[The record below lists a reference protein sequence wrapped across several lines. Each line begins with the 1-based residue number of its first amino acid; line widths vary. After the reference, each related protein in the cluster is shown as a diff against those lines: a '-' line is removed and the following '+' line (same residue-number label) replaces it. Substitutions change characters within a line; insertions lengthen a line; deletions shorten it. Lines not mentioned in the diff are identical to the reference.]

1 MAEFKTDEG
10 KLQEVSSILKAV
22 LTSFGGELP
31 MSQIDSEYRTVVGS
45 SIPYKELKHG
55 TLASFLQSIPSILKL
70 QNRGGQLVVTVVNDE
85 NINLI
90 LQQVKQQNNSKCN
103 KSVQKKKRYTEY
115 TTRQLHANP
124 NPRIPSMLN
133 TRWQN
138 NANWQQQQHSAPWQ
152 APTIP
157 TRPKFHSRG
166 NSHLQWRSQCLQQPP
181 PGFQSSPQ
189 QPSPGFQSSLQQP
202 LPGNKANSAIRTVTF
217 QLPTT
222 QVATK
227 DLKSG
232 TSLQDESQKTKAP
245 AAEKTP
251 SKKTVKQQLIE
262 AVRELE
268 AELGKTGEDGIQLQF
283 RTVPCGKRKEWCTV
297 IMIGEMQVSSYPD
310 LMSTQEE
317 AEEAASKKALE
328 VFPQLAKKKQV
339 AQLPTT
345 GDNTTSVSRVKQLL
359 KERSPNKPFW
369 WEPLRDMYCEVY
381 KEKLPNDWVTKLK
394 DSTNIGLVFDN
405 PCTDKWTVALAEE
418 STASRSQTPQNTTKP
433 QDTPTPQQPSRG
445 SSPSPPNEKTEDG
458 DNTQPP
464 KKLQLPSISL
474 PTTPTWDVFVTCVED
489 SNTVKLL
496 LVGEHYSGMLS
507 ELQTEMELH
516 YMEDKNLKPV
526 KEPVVGEIYV
536 ASHEESWH
544 RVELLEVMGDQ
555 VKVKFVDHGDAEDIP
570 LSDLHYL
577 EAKFFSLP
585 PQALQC
591 CLAGLE
597 DAPKEAAFQALVE
610 TLPMGKTLV
619 ARVTRRQEPYAIVL
633 FDTST
638 SEDINLNDKVFESL
652 AQHLVEPSLPPV
664 GGLVE
669 VYLTHASS
677 KGTLYVQVESKT
689 YKILE
694 DMLKIAKR
702 RTEEMLGEKVPVDLT
717 KLYLARFSK
726 DGEWYRAAPR
736 SAVDPNGQ
744 VLMMFV
750 DFGNSEKV
758 PLSNIRGLQT
768 MSPLLAKVPHQAL
781 PCCLDN
787 VPSNPE
793 LKWTTQACQRLLD
806 LASPDTPLLL
816 KVVSEGTASRPPS
829 VQLFKRLLPQN
840 ELVSINDTL
849 SIDTKL
855 FGSEGDSNNNS
866 VEKEVVLSQVRSQ
879 QSSCASGASSQSCT
893 PCSPTVG
900 PDSFPP
906 CFPLSL
912 NDIPDVGSFFDVF
925 VTYAANPYHFAV
937 QPWKMAKKF
946 EELSESMQNY
956 YHNSASLKKVSAI
969 TVGQYCALKHT
980 DDIWYRAQVE
990 VVTNLSVIGIFV
1002 DFGDRFVTSLDKV
1015 QPLIPAFCTLPC
1027 LAIRAELSGIK
1038 AANKDWSPEDAC
1050 RFRELVDHKDLVSV
1064 VHSKNVINTNTLF
1077 LSLVLIDTSDKTV
1090 DNYINDILVEEQ
1102 RAVGL

>member
-1 MAEFKTDEG
+1 MAEFKTDER

-31 MSQIDSEYRTVVGS
+31 MNQIDSEYRTVVGS

-70 QNRGGQLVVTVVNDE
+70 QNRGGQLVVTVVNDD

-90 LQQVKQQNNSKCN
+90 LQQVKQQNNKCN

-115 TTRQLHANP
+115 GTRQLHASP
-124 NPRIPSMLN
+124 NPRIPSLLN
-133 TRWQN
+133 MRWQN
-138 NANWQQQQHSAPWQ
+138 NTNWQQQHTSSWQ
-152 APTIP
+152 SQTIP
-157 TRPKFHSRG
+157 TRPRFQSRANSQTHSSFQQPAPSLHS
-166 NSHLQWRSQCLQQPP
+166 NTQQPP
-181 PGFQSSPQ
+181 PGFQSSSQQ
-189 QPSPGFQSSLQQP
+189 QPPIL
-202 LPGNKANSAIRTVTF
+202 KANVKQLRPASQGNRSITF
-217 QLPTT
+217 HLPTT
-222 QVATK
+222 QATATATTK

-232 TSLQDESQKTKAP
+232 ASLRDESQKTKAP

-251 SKKTVKQQLIE
+251 GKKTAKQQLIE
-262 AVRELE
+262 SIRKLE
-268 AELGKTGEDGIQLQF
+268 ADQGRTEDERIVLEFKTH
-283 RTVPCGKRKEWCTV
+283 PCGKRMEWFTV
-297 IMIGEMQVSSYPD
+297 ITIGDTKVSSYPD
-310 LMSTQEE
+310 LESTQEE
-317 AEEAASKKALE
+317 AEERASKKALGA
-328 VFPQLAKKKQV
+328 FPLLAKQKQV

-381 KEKLPNDWVTKLK
+381 KEKLPKDWLTKLK
-394 DSTNIGLVFDN
+394 DSTHTGLVFDN

-418 STASRSQTPQNTTKP
+418 SSASLSQAPQNIIKAS
-433 QDTPTPQQPSRG
+433 DTATSQGLPRA
-445 SSPSPPNEKTEDG
+445 SSPSSENDKAVDRNNTPPPQKV
-458 DNTQPP
+458 
-464 KKLQLPSISL
+464 QLPPISL
-474 PTTPTWDVFVTCVED
+474 PTTPTWNVFVTCVD
-489 SNTVKLL
+489 DGNTIKLVL
-496 LVGEHYSGMLS
+496 IGEQYSGMLS

-544 RVELLEVMGDQ
+544 RVELLEVMDDQ
-555 VKVKFVDHGDAEDIP
+555 VKVKFVDHGDKEDIP
-570 LSDLHYL
+570 LSDLHHL

-585 PQALQC
+585 PQALKC

-597 DAPKEAAFQALVE
+597 DAPEEPAFQALME
-610 TLPMGKTLV
+610 SLPMGKTLV
-619 ARVTRRQEPYAIVL
+619 ARVTRRQEPYAIVV

-638 SEDINLNDKVFESL
+638 NEDINLNDKVFESL

-664 GGLVE
+664 GGLAE

-677 KGTLYVQVESKT
+677 KGTVYVQVESKT

-694 DMLKIAKR
+694 DLLKIAKR
-702 RTEEMLGEKVPVDLT
+702 RTEEMLGEKVQVDLT

-744 VLMMFV
+744 
-750 DFGNSEKV
+750 
-758 PLSNIRGLQT
+758 
-768 MSPLLAKVPHQAL
+768 AL

-793 LKWTTQACQRLLD
+793 LKWTAQACQRLLD
-806 LASPDTPLLL
+806 LAPPDTPLLL
-816 KVVSEGTASRPPS
+816 KVVSEGTTTRSPS

-849 SIDTKL
+849 SMDTKL

-879 QSSCASGASSQSCT
+879 QSSCTSGASSQSCT

-906 CFPLSL
+906 CIPLSL
-912 NDIPDVGSFFDVF
+912 NDIPDVGDYFDVF
-925 VTYAANPYHFAV
+925 VTYAASPYHFAV
-937 QPWKMAKKF
+937 QPWKMSKKF
-946 EELSESMQNY
+946 DKLNESMQNY
-956 YHNSASLKKVSAI
+956 YYNSANLKKVSGIKA
-969 TVGQYCALKHT
+969 GQYCAVKHT

-990 VVTNLSVIGIFV
+990 MVTSMSVTGIFV
-1002 DFGDRFVTSLDKV
+1002 DFGDRFVTTLDQA
-1015 QPLIPAFCTLPC
+1015 QPLIPDFCTLPC
-1027 LAIRAELSGIK
+1027 LAIKAELFGIE
-1038 AANKDWSPEDAC
+1038 AANKDWSPEDTC
-1050 RFRELVDHKDLVSV
+1050 RFRELVDHKNLVSMV
-1064 VHSKNVINTNTLF
+1064 KRKNVINTNILY
-1077 LSLVLIDTSDKTV
+1077 LSLLLIDTSDKTV
-1090 DNYINDILVEEQ
+1090 DTNIKDILVAEQ
-1102 RAVGL
+1102 RAIDINKSSMPF

>member
-1 MAEFKTDEG
+1 MAEFKTDER

-70 QNRGGQLVVTVVNDE
+70 KNRGGQLVVTVVNDE
-85 NINLI
+85 NIDLI
-90 LQQVKQQNNSKCN
+90 LQQVKHQNNSKCN

-115 TTRQLHANP
+115 ATRQLHANP
-124 NPRIPSMLN
+124 NPRIPSLLN
-133 TRWQN
+133 PRWQN
-138 NANWQQQQHSAPWQ
+138 NTNWQQQQQHSAPWQ
-152 APTIP
+152 TPTIP
-157 TRPKFHSRG
+157 TRLKFQSRA
-166 NSHLQWRSQCLQQPP
+166 NSHVQWGFNGPLPP
-181 PGFQSSPQ
+181 PGFQNVSQPPAPRLLSTPQ
-189 QPSPGFQSSLQQP
+189 PGSQT
-202 LPGNKANSAIRTVTF
+202 NSAIRTVVI
-217 QLPTT
+217 QPATT
-222 QVATK
+222 QAAAK

-232 TSLQDESQKTKAP
+232 SSFRDESQKTKAL

-251 SKKTVKQQLIE
+251 GKKTAKQQLIE
-262 AVRELE
+262 EVRKLE
-268 AELGKTGEDGIQLQF
+268 AEQKMGDDKIQLEFQ
-283 RTVPCGKRKEWCTV
+283 TVPCGKMMEWCTV
-297 IMIGEMQVSSYPD
+297 IIIGDMRVSSYPN
-310 LMSTQEE
+310 LTSTQEE

-328 VFPQLAKKKQV
+328 VVPQLAKKKQV

-345 GDNTTSVSRVKQLL
+345 GDTTTSVSRVKQLL

-369 WEPLRDMYCEVY
+369 WEPLQDIYCDVY
-381 KEKLPNDWVTKLK
+381 KEKLPKDWVTKLK

-418 STASRSQTPQNTTKP
+418 TTAPHVQPSQNTTKP
-433 QDTPTPQQPSRG
+433 LDTPTPHDLPRA
-445 SSPSPPNEKTEDG
+445 SSPSPHN
-458 DNTQPP
+458 DNDSGNVQPP
-464 KKLQLPSISL
+464 KKLQLPPIIL

-496 LVGEHYSGMLS
+496 LVGENYSGMLS

-555 VKVKFVDHGDAEDIP
+555 VKVKFVDHGDAEDIS

-585 PQALQC
+585 AQALHC
-591 CLAGLE
+591 CLAGME
-597 DAPKEAAFQALVE
+597 DAPKEPAFEALME
-610 TLPMGKTLV
+610 SLPMGKTLV

-638 SEDINLNDKVFESL
+638 SEDINLNDKVFEYL
-652 AQHLVEPSLPPV
+652 AQHLVKPSLPPV
-664 GGLVE
+664 GGVVE

-677 KGTLYVQVESKT
+677 KGTVYVQVESKT

-694 DMLKIAKR
+694 DLLKIAKR
-702 RTEEMLGEKVPVDLT
+702 RTEEMLGEKVQVDLT

-736 SAVDPNGQ
+736 SGVDPNGQ

-768 MSPLLAKVPHQAL
+768 KSPILAKVPHQAL

-806 LASPDTPLLL
+806 LASLDTPLLL
-816 KVVSEGTASRPPS
+816 KVVSEGTASRLPS
-829 VQLFKRLLPQN
+829 VQLFKKLLPQN

-849 SIDTKL
+849 SMDTKL

-912 NDIPDVGSFFDVF
+912 NDIPDVGDYFDVF
-925 VTYAANPYHFAV
+925 VTFAANPYHFAV
-937 QPWKMAKKF
+937 QPWKMAKEF
-946 EELSESMQNY
+946 DELNESMQNY
-956 YHNSASLKKVSAI
+956 YHNSDNLKKVSAI
-969 TVGQYCALKHT
+969 KGGQYCALKHT

-990 VVTNLSVIGIFV
+990 VVTAMSVTGIFV
-1002 DFGDRFVTSLDKV
+1002 DFGDRFVTSLDQV
-1015 QPLIPAFCTLPC
+1015 QPLVPAFCTLPC
-1027 LAIRAELSGIK
+1027 LAIKAELYGIK

-1050 RFRELVDHKDLVSV
+1050 RFRELVDHKNLVSV
-1064 VHSKNVINTNTLF
+1064 VHRKNVINTNTLF
-1077 LSLVLIDTSDKTV
+1077 LALMLIDTSDKTV
-1090 DNYINDILVEEQ
+1090 DNYITEIFVGEQ
-1102 RAVGL
+1102 RAVKL